1 MTTRNPSDIRP
12 RPIPQGMTHATP
24 CLIARDAAKALSFYE
39 RAFGA
44 VETLRIDMPDGKL
57 GHAELRIGSAE
68 LMLADEFPDMGY
80 VGPQTLGGTC
90 VSIHMYVEDVD
101 AFAERA
107 VAAGAKLLQP
117 VADQFY
123 GDRVAAL
130 EDPFGHRWSFAT
142 RVEEVSP
149 EEMRRRASRP
159 DAT

>member
-1 MTTRNPSDIRP
+1 MTTRMQPDIRP
-12 RPIPQGMTHATP
+12 RPIPEGLTHATP
-24 CLIARDAAKALSFYE
+24 CLIARDAVEALGFYK

-57 GHAELRIGSAE
+57 GHAELRIGSAQ

-80 VGPQTLGGTC
+80 VGPQTLGGTS

-107 VAAGAKLLQP
+107 VAAGAKLLRP
-117 VADQFY
+117 VSDQFY

-130 EDPFGHRWSFAT
+130 EDPFGHRWSFAM

-149 EEMRRRASRP
+149 EEMRRRAAEP
-159 DAT
+159 DPA